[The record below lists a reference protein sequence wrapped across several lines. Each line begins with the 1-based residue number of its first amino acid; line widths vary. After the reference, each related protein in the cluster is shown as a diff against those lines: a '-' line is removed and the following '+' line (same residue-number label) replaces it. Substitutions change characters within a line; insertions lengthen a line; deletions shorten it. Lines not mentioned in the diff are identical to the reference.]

1 MFRWLDTHQPR
12 LLSVVMLIALA
23 TMYSLGFLSASL
35 ATLDFGPV
43 SAGALRVIFAS
54 FFLLAISRIF
64 SIGLVTSRLMWKY
77 AFAYGVPCMA
87 IPLTLLPWTLT
98 YISNTTAAIY
108 YAVIP
113 LKVLVLS
120 KIFLGSPISI
130 RKWIGFV
137 IASGGL
143 IFLAISGSKGAGDTI
158 SSLNWRENNDL
169 PLWLPHVTCIMTAL
183 FIAAGGVLFQKMPK
197 TSPISITASA
207 LLMGNLVAIPALILT
222 LPSELPSAEGL
233 LWAACGGVVA
243 TGCGMILR
251 GTLIRRENAIFTST
265 NGYVVPIITAL
276 IGVLAL
282 GENIGLV
289 AFFSYALVL
298 IGLLLSR
305 N

>member
-1 MFRWLDTHQPR
+1 
-12 LLSVVMLIALA
+12 
-23 TMYSLGFLSASL
+23 
-35 ATLDFGPV
+35 
-43 SAGALRVIFAS
+43 
-54 FFLLAISRIF
+54 
-64 SIGLVTSRLMWKY
+64 
-77 AFAYGVPCMA
+77 
-87 IPLTLLPWTLT
+87 
-98 YISNTTAAIY
+98 
-108 YAVIP
+108 
-113 LKVLVLS
+113 
-120 KIFLGSPISI
+120 
-130 RKWIGFV
+130 
-137 IASGGL
+137 
-143 IFLAISGSKGAGDTI
+143 
-158 SSLNWRENNDL
+158 
-169 PLWLPHVTCIMTAL
+169 MTAL

-207 LLMGNLVAIPALILT
+207 LLIGNLVAIPALLLT